1 MLDLSIPLVCLAL
14 NIYHE
19 SRADPLIGQLA
30 VGLVTLNRAHHRKD
44 KICEVVFADR
54 QFSWTLLPDWA
65 PRDQKAWQRSI
76 KTAKTTLKI
85 EDFTRGSTYFH
96 ASYMRPKSWN
106 WSKLE
111 FVGQF
116 GNHLF
121 YKASNGK
128 TIPIRN
134 FVKKIPHQVV
144 GTIRP

>member
-65 PRDQKAWQRSI
+65 PRDKKAWQRSV
-76 KTAKTTLKI
+76 KVAQTTFKV
-85 EDFTRGSTYFH
+85 EDFTKGSTYFH
-96 ASYMRPKSWN
+96 AHYMRPRTWN
-106 WSKLE
+106 WSKLQY
-111 FVGQF
+111 VGRF

-121 YKASNGK
+121 YKTQK
-128 TIPIRN
+128 LQVRN
-134 FVKKIPHQVV
+134 DLPKVPHQVV